1 MIAVNRILPF
11 YSISNDELERLTNSD
26 TIHINYLY
34 MNELD
39 QMIFNPLDLEQYKNS
54 NGID

>member
-1 MIAVNRILPF
+1 MAVNRLLPF
-11 YSISNDELERLTNSD
+11 YSFSNDELERHTNSD

-34 MNELD
+34 INYLD
-39 QMIFNPLDLEQYKNS
+39 QMILNPLDLEQYKNS